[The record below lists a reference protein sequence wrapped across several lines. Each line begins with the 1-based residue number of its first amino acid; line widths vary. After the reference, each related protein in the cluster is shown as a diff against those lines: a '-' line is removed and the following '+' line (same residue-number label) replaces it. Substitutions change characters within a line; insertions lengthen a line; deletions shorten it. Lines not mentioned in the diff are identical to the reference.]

1 MVFGAIRKAWAII
14 PSYSA
19 SKAAALNL
27 TQSLRALLAGQR
39 VTVHAVVL
47 GPVDTDMNRGF
58 NIPKVSTESAAV
70 GIFDGLEKGEEE
82 IFPDPTSR
90 SIAEGWRAGVSKT
103 LERQFAAFVPQRSAS
118 A

>member
-1 MVFGAIRKAWAII
+1 HI
-14 PSYSA
+14 PYNYTSQ
-19 SKAAALNL
+19 AAAINL
-27 TQSLRALLAGQR
+27 TLSLITFLAGQGL
-39 VTVHAVVL
+39 TVHSVVL
-47 GPVDTDMNRGF
+47 GPVYTDMNRGF
-58 NIPKVSTESAAV
+58 NIPKFSTESAAV

-90 SIAEGWRAGVSKT
+90 SIAEGWRAGVSKA